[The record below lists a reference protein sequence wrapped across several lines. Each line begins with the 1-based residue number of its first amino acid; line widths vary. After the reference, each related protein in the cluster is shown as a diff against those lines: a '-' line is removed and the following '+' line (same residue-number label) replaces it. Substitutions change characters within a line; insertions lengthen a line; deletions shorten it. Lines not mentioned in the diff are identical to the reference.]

1 MLTCKNKLF
10 NKFLFFSF
18 VFFTVSLFSH
28 IMISYAANNPD
39 IQQKISKQVKV
50 RESISRIHME
60 QRQIID
66 RLENMEKRHVK

>member
-1 MLTCKNKLF
+1 MLACKNKLF

-18 VFFTVSLFSH
+18 VFFTISFFSH
-28 IMISYAANNPD
+28 IMISFAADNHGV
-39 IQQKISKQVKV
+39 QHRRSKQVKV
-50 RESISRIHME
+50 RESISRIQME

>member
-1 MLTCKNKLF
+1 MLACKNKLF

-18 VFFTVSLFSH
+18 VFFTISFFCH
-28 IMISYAANNPD
+28 IMISFAATDNST
-39 IQQKISKQVKV
+39 QQRSSKQIEA
-50 RESISRIHME
+50 RENISHIQIE